1 MRIVVAE
8 DEPVSLRLLQ
18 ACLVD
23 LIIQPRINTH
33 EQGGTKQNKK

>member
-8 DEPVSLRLLQ
+8 DDPVSLRLLQ

-23 LIIQPRINTH
+23 LIIQPRISTDEH
-33 EQGGTKQNKK
+33 GGKKQNKK